1 MRVVAI
7 VLKIGLDRPIEP
19 VQLGTKYQS
28 NLVKLPRTGQKWKKQ
43 GTRCTNDSLTGL
55 VLKTMVVAIF
65 FFFFENLV
73 VAIEY

>member
-28 NLVKLPRTGQKWKKQ
+28 NLVKLPRTGQKMEK
-43 GTRCTNDSLTGL
+43 TG
-55 VLKTMVVAIF
+55 
-65 FFFFENLV
+65 N
-73 VAIEY
+73 